1 MAVRQPDRVVS
12 FSVKPGDIA
21 SIEEITKL
29 KEHCASTGANFS
41 FYVIQAIKKLNKEL
55 NIK

>member
-1 MAVRQPDRVVS
+1 MSTKLPDRTFS
-12 FSVKPGDIA
+12 FSVKPMDTTA
-21 SIEEITKL
+21 LEEVTKL
-29 KEHCASTGANFS
+29 KEHCAATGANFS